1 MLDFDKFKWSVNV
14 KEVKMEIILFILF
27 CLAYVLPAIIA
38 SSKAHPNSGAIWLF
52 TLFLGWTGVAWIIA
66 LIWALSFKLPR
77 LDE

>member
-1 MLDFDKFKWSVNV
+1 M
-14 KEVKMEIILFILF
+14 EVFVF
-27 CLAYVLPAIIA
+27 VVFRLAYVLPAIIA

>member
-1 MLDFDKFKWSVNV
+1 M
-14 KEVKMEIILFILF
+14 EVFVFVVF

-38 SSKAHPNSGAIWLF
+38 SSKAHPNSSAIWLF
-52 TLFLGWTGVAWIIA
+52 TLFLGWTGVAWVIA

>member
-1 MLDFDKFKWSVNV
+1 
-14 KEVKMEIILFILF
+14 MEIILFILL

-66 LIWALSFKLPR
+66 LIWALNCLDLMSRFKFCVNLG
-77 LDE
+77 LVGLFLVK